1 MARKAMGMMRRLR
14 SDCCK
19 ERLRPAACR
28 GSPQTRRK
36 QGIALPLRICQR
48 SPMRATF
55 VLLFSL
61 LIFSFSQSNERP
73 HIVLVMADDHG
84 YGDTGFTGHAFVKTP
99 NLDAMA
105 KEGVVFN
112 RFYAAAP
119 VCSPSRAS
127 VMSGRHPFRGNVP
140 NHGHY
145 LRPDEVTIAEALKS
159 AGYVTGHFGKWHIGS
174 VQPGSPTS
182 PGGQGFDEWLS
193 GLNFFDNDPFLSRN
207 GTYEHLEGPGSVVSM
222 DATIDFLTK
231 HKDGDKPMLTV
242 TWFPSPHGPFGEIPQ
257 NMKGAATLYDDK
269 DKKNAGYFREITL
282 LDQEIGKLRKSL
294 RELGIAENTLFLY
307 HSDNGGLVDK
317 SAGGRMKKGSIYEG
331 GLRVP
336 AVMEWPARLKAGEV
350 DTPVNSSDLYPTLL
364 EIAGAKVENQPKLDG
379 VSILDI
385 LEGKS
390 TTHPPMGFWHN
401 YTGGQGTWSDRI
413 IAGLK
418 EAQDAGTPNPYPN
431 RILKNTAEFP
441 ERDKSDLRG
450 HSAWTDW
457 PWKLHRIQPQTGA
470 KVTWELYQ
478 LEDDPQEETNLVEQH
493 PERVEKM
500 RTALEEWQ
508 KSVLG
513 SWSGEDYVKK

>member
-222 DATIDFLTK
+222 DATIDFLTQ

-242 TWFPSPHGPFGEIPQ
+242 TWFPSPHSPFGEIPQ

-379 VSILDI
+379 VSIIDI

-478 LEDDPQEETNLVEQH
+478 LEDDPQEVTNLVEQH